1 VNAIFL
7 NNFIAKRIKM
17 QTPADKGAV
26 TDALIQ
32 IAFLGFAKKG
42 NQKFHGLGEY
52 LY

>member
-17 QTPADKGAV
+17 QTPADKGVVAD
-26 TDALIQ
+26 TL
-32 IAFLGFAKKG
+32 IAFTEEGEDE
-42 NQKFHGLGEY
+42 FHGFGEY